1 MVMMLRKAMMLML
14 MMRTML
20 MLVMLTMLM
29 LMIMKAMMVM
39 MLMLIDG
46 DNWLICVS
54 GFEQAPTCWALK
66 T

>member
-1 MVMMLRKAMMLML
+1 MVMMLRKAMMLM
-14 MMRTML
+14 MRTML
-20 MLVMLTMLM
+20 MQMMLTMLM

-54 GFEQAPTCWALK
+54 GFEQALTCWALK